1 MTRLTTAAL
10 AAALSGAIGLVA
22 FVPAAMAQQA
32 PASPGVQQPGIEQ
45 PHHGQMQMPGQFR
58 RGMQLRNQR
67 FGGGDQRGS
76 LLTLSCGDNAAER
89 MEIGFVR
96 LSYRLDLTAEQT
108 TLFDDLRTSALTAQ
122 TSFAETCET
131 PRETMAAA
139 EPGTDVTLP
148 NPVERLSTQLENDQ
162 RRLELMTPILPK
174 LQAFYDSLTSEQQAA
189 LQPRRRSFGIDG
201 PGQPPRPGD
210 PAQPP
215 AGEEAPAT

>member
-1 MTRLTTAAL
+1 MTRLTATAI
-10 AAALSGAIGLVA
+10 AAVLSGTIGLVA
-22 FVPAAMAQQA
+22 IVPAAFAQQA
-32 PASPGVQQPGIEQ
+32 PAAPQQPGIEQ

-67 FGGGDQRGS
+67 LGGGAERGG

-96 LSYRLDLTAEQT
+96 LSHRLDLTADQT
-108 TLFDDLRTSALTAQ
+108 ALFDDLKASALTAQ
-122 TSFAETCET
+122 TSFADTCES
-131 PRETMAAA
+131 PREAMAAV

-162 RRLELMTPILPK
+162 LRLELMAPLLPK
-174 LQAFYDSLTSEQQAA
+174 LQAFYDSLSADQQAA
-189 LQPRRRSFGIDG
+189 LQPRRHGFGVDG
-201 PGQPPRPGD
+201 PGHPPQPGE

-215 AGEEAPAT
+215 AGEDAPTT